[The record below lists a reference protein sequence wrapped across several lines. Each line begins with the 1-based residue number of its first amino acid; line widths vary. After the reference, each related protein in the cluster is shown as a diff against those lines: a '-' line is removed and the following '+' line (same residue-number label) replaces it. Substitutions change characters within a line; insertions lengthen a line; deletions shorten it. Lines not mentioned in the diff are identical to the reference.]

1 MPPAGGGSGKS
12 LPAWSAWPSLARA
25 RGRGSAGY
33 GHRVPLRGGTRLIRY
48 LSTAESMH
56 ELPIM

>member
-1 MPPAGGGSGKS
+1 MPPATGRQRQESTGLEPLPVSG
-12 LPAWSAWPSLARA
+12 PGHAD
-25 RGRGSAGY
+25 AGY
-33 GHRVPLRGGTRLIRY
+33 GHSVRLRGGTRLIRY